1 MVKAQETNSR
11 GFLQVNVVNIQNNFP
26 IKNATISISTKG
38 EPDRVMEEV
47 PIPPDRQNSS
57 PFLRLRWNTA

>member
-26 IKNATISISTKG
+26 IK
-38 EPDRVMEEV
+38 M
-47 PIPPDRQNSS
+47 Q
-57 PFLRLRWNTA
+57 L

>member
-47 PIPPDRQNSS
+47 STNSS
-57 PFLRLRWNTA
+57 GQTE